1 MPEPETA
8 YLLTGEELL
17 LLLSLVDQRPVV
29 AFALPD
35 ATRVPAGQWAQVAVE
50 LHRKGLVDYTGAGTV
65 PAAPVAELLTA
76 MKEAG
81 TVCLALSRDADYK
94 AQVLYRCGE
103 QSVLLQGNYWP
114 GYRLQAWEQ
123 TPDCWLDTCLGLPER
138 IPDGHPALPESQLPD
153 DLDGLPCPALTD
165 PPVSWG
171 QWEQARTIMDV
182 YENGRLE
189 QRLVWWQ
196 GEAGGVILCQARSD
210 THVFLDC
217 RLARDALNRHLWKGE
232 PL

>member
-35 ATRVPAGQWAQVAVE
+35 ATRVPAGRWAQVAVE

-65 PAAPVAELLTA
+65 PAAPVAELLIA

-81 TVCLALSRDADYK
+81 TVCLALSRDAHCK
-94 AQVLYRCGE
+94 TQALYRGRK

-114 GYRLQAWEQ
+114 GYRLQVWDQ
-123 TPDCWLDTCLGLPER
+123 PPDCWLESCLGLPER
-138 IPDGHPALPESQLPD
+138 IPDGDLALPESHLPD
-153 DLDGLPCPALTD
+153 DLADLPYPALID
-165 PPVSWG
+165 PPSRWG
-171 QWEQARTIMDV
+171 QWEQARVIVDI
-182 YENGRLE
+182 YQNGRLE
-189 QRLVWWQ
+189 QRLLWWQ
-196 GEAGGVILCQARSD
+196 EEAGSVILCQDRSD
-210 THVFLDC
+210 THLFLDC
-217 RLARDALNRHLWKGE
+217 RLARDTLNRHLWKGE

>member
-1 MPEPETA
+1 SACTA
-8 YLLTGEELL
+8 AIVRSG
-17 LLLSLVDQRPVV
+17 SRWPQRPGGPVK
-29 AFALPD
+29 AWQGRPSSSPGSCPPG
-35 ATRVPAGQWAQVAVE
+35 RAGSPSRIRPGRPRQVSA
-50 LHRKGLVDYTGAGTV
+50 
-65 PAAPVAELLTA
+65 
-76 MKEAG
+76 
-81 TVCLALSRDADYK
+81 
-94 AQVLYRCGE
+94 
-103 QSVLLQGNYWP
+103 
-114 GYRLQAWEQ
+114 
-123 TPDCWLDTCLGLPER
+123 
-138 IPDGHPALPESQLPD
+138 

-171 QWEQARTIMDV
+171 QWEQARTIVDV